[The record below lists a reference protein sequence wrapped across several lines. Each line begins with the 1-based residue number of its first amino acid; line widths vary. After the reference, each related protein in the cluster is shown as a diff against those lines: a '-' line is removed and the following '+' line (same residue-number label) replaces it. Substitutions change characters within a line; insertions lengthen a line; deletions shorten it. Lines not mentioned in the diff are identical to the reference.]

1 MDKKSQIIKQL
12 AEHIGVEPEDID
24 DDDAFLTDL
33 HMNPAELSDFV
44 HSLTSLDLDINRL
57 NLTEI
62 ETVSDLLETLGAVEL
77 T

>member
-1 MDKKSQIIKQL
+1 MDKNSQIIKKL

-24 DDDAFLTDL
+24 EDDAFLTDL

-44 HSLTSLDLDINRL
+44 HSLISLDLDINRL

>member
-1 MDKKSQIIKQL
+1 MDKKSQIIKKL

-24 DDDAFLTDL
+24 NDDAFLTDL
-33 HMNPAELSDFV
+33 HMNPTELSDFV
-44 HSLTSLDLDINRL
+44 HSLTSLDLDISRL

-62 ETVSDLLETLGAVEL
+62 ETVSDLLEALGAVEI